1 MSNVQHEVHVLS
13 FQKGIYQA
21 TIVTDG
27 ERTKSFEL
35 ECALDHPSLHKA
47 IAYLESHGYSII
59 PDAFYNNN

>member
-1 MSNVQHEVHVLS
+1 MSNVQHEVQVLS
-13 FQKGIYQA
+13 FIKGIHQA

-59 PDAFYNNN
+59 PDAFYHNN